1 MKRGLFFI
9 ILAALLWFGAEETAQ
24 AAVAT
29 IDLKTESETVRAG
42 EEFEVTLLITAQP
55 AEGETAQAATIGDFE
70 GYLLYDAERMEFVT
84 APSCITGGD
93 GILRIADIGAS
104 ASKESRKYVI
114 RFAAVSRGS
123 AEISMHDMP
132 LVYTYGAPEVMSVSS
147 NVLKLTVTPPK
158 GASGNASLS
167 ALKVSP
173 GKLSPAFA
181 TTIREYEV
189 FVPYSTEMIIVSAL
203 TEDEKAVVSVNGS
216 TGLKVGRNVVVVT
229 VTAEDGTEKRYYLY
243 VTRQEEEAAPT
254 KEPEQPQPEGYEAGL
269 HASEQNGKVVLSF
282 GGEYIVSGEQ
292 DEYIAPTGYEE
303 TVLYLDGIRVKAYVK
318 RDVPDSDFFIL
329 VLQDSLG
336 NSGYYRY
343 DREEQTLQRYDEERI
358 EIRQVLEEDNSA
370 LYEAIDEYKGHQAF
384 LLLLLAMFI
393 ALSVLLLLIVVRMYR
408 KDRPEDNDLDI

>member
-29 IDLKTESETVRAG
+29 IDLKTESETVRVG

-70 GYLLYDAERMEFVT
+70 AYLLYDADVMEFVT
-84 APSCITGGD
+84 APACITGGD
-93 GILRIADIGAS
+93 GILKIADIGAS

-114 RFAAVSRGS
+114 RFAAVARGS
-123 AEISMHDMP
+123 AEVSMYDMP

-147 NVLKLTVTPPK
+147 NVLKLTITPSK
-158 GASGNASLS
+158 DASNNASLS

-189 FVPYSTEMIIVSAL
+189 FVPYSTEMIVVSAL

-243 VTRQEEEAAPT
+243 VTRQEEEAVPT

-269 HASEQNGKVVLSF
+269 HAAEQNGRVVLSF

-303 TVLYLDGIRVKAYVK
+303 TVLYLDGIRVKAYAK

-370 LYEAIDEYKGHQAF
+370 LYEAIDKYKGHQAF

-408 KDRPEDNDLDI
+408 KDRPEDNDLDG